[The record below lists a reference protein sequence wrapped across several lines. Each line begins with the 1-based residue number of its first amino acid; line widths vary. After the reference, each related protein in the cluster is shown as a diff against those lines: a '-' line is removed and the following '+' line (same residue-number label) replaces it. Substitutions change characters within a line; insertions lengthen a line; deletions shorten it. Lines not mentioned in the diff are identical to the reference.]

1 MNRLIQEGHKDDFLI
16 TQIED
21 GQLKQPAKKQFHD
34 FQVQVNGDEIDEAM
48 APSDYEY
55 NGED

>member
-21 GQLKQPAKKQFHD
+21 GQLKQPAKK
-34 FQVQVNGDEIDEAM
+34 
-48 APSDYEY
+48 
-55 NGED
+55 